1 MLLKSK
7 LRLFHAYTIST
18 TKYFKII
25 LQGTQGVFAG
35 KILVKMGIF
44 PKKGWKQ
51 KKMKPPPSFTW
62 YHVSVFSP
70 HITSPRNTPR
80 EPSDCNVSQ
89 HPLNREGMPRPFLAV
104 NARLGEWS
112 GEKHAVLSMATFLG
126 TNIMLMEKIL
136 HQLRLGV
143 YYTWFTGL
151 YTSQVAVWILPSTVS
166 PINRIPSQ
174 KHFLKFSELPKVGY
188 DSSL

>member
-1 MLLKSK
+1 
-7 LRLFHAYTIST
+7 
-18 TKYFKII
+18 
-25 LQGTQGVFAG
+25 
-35 KILVKMGIF
+35 MGIF

-51 KKMKPPPSFTW
+51 KNMKPPPSFTW

-112 GEKHAVLSMATFLG
+112 GEKHAVLLMATFLG

-143 YYTWFTGL
+143 YYTWFYRVL
-151 YTSQVAVWILPSTVS
+151 YIPGGCLNSS
-166 PINRIPSQ
+166 INRIPHQ
-174 KHFLKFSELPKVGY
+174 PYPLPKALFEIFRTSQGGIW
-188 DSSL
+188 